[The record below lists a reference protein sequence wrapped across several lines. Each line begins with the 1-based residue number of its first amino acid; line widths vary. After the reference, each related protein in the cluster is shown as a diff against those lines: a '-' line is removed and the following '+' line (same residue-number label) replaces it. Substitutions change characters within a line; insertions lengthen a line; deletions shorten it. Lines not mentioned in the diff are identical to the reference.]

1 MRKIIN
7 ISAFVWALSCYLF
20 ALIIVI
26 TTRLMTHDPNFSGGP
41 ETPWLLPMLLSVF
54 IGFISFAIMFLS
66 GVIAI
71 IKKDKSNFKM
81 PLNFSTS
88 KSILSVVFLAV
99 IGIIFF
105 FGLRNGNLGYKKSNY
120 TGQQLY
126 DSINEYRK
134 QNGKQ
139 PIPLALYMCD
149 NLVAR
154 YLKIKS
160 GDVGHEGFEEWAKKE
175 EIDKKYIPRAELYVK
190 DTYTVKDAIDFWNGS
205 PGHKLTLL
213 ENFDVGCAYA
223 NEGIGVVVFGNNLP
237 K

>member
-1 MRKIIN
+1 MKKISN
-7 ISAFVWALSCYLF
+7 YSALVWALSSYLF

-26 TTRLMTHDPNFSGGP
+26 TTKFMTHDPNFSGGP
-41 ETPWLLPMLLSVF
+41 ETPWLIPMLASIF
-54 IGFISFAIMFLS
+54 IGFISFGVMFLT
-66 GVIAI
+66 GIFAFF
-71 IKKDKSNFKM
+71 KKDKRIIKM
-81 PLNFSTS
+81 PLNLSIG
-88 KSILSVVFLAV
+88 KSFLSVIFLAI
-99 IGIIFF
+99 IGIIFL

-126 DSINEYRK
+126 DAINEYRK

-139 PIPLALYMCD
+139 PIPIALYMCD

-160 GDVGHEGFEEWAKKE
+160 GDIGHEGFEEWAKKE
-175 EIDKKYIPRAELYVK
+175 EIGNKYIPRAELYVK
-190 DTYTVKDAIDFWNGS
+190 DTFTVKDAIDFWNGS

-223 NEGIGVVVFGNNLP
+223 NEGVGVVVFGNNLP